1 MTATTRLSEI
11 AASLQRGDA
20 LSGALEALEGWE
32 ARNIGAARMRAHVT
46 DAAAQLAEV
55 AQELQAVSDSL
66 CPYCHSDNEA
76 IRATYCDAT
85 CPGCIA
91 RHFDAPK
98 PRRTWWQRLV
108 GVRHE

>member
-55 AQELQAVSDSL
+55 AQELQAVSVAIYVRG
-66 CPYCHSDNEA
+66 CEA
-76 IRATYCDAT
+76 GREMER
-85 CPGCIA
+85 G
-91 RHFDAPK
+91 RV
-98 PRRTWWQRLV
+98 RLTWWQRLV
-108 GVRHE
+108 GARHE

>member
-55 AQELQAVSDSL
+55 AQELQAAASDLYVQHEMMASELERQPVRLSL
-66 CPYCHSDNEA
+66 WA
-76 IRATYCDAT
+76 RIF
-85 CPGCIA
+85 GA
-91 RHFDAPK
+91 RH
-98 PRRTWWQRLV
+98 
-108 GVRHE
+108 E

>member
-55 AQELQAVSDSL
+55 AQELRDAAADLYVQHEMMASELERQPVEAQA
-66 CPYCHSDNEA
+66 
-76 IRATYCDAT
+76 
-85 CPGCIA
+85 
-91 RHFDAPK
+91 
-98 PRRTWWQRLV
+98 
-108 GVRHE
+108 

>member
-46 DAAAQLAEV
+46 DAAAQLEEAAMYIRHA
-55 AQELQAVSDSL
+55 AQDVQVQLEDMLRELERQPVRLSL
-66 CPYCHSDNEA
+66 W
-76 IRATYCDAT
+76 
-85 CPGCIA
+85 A
-91 RHFDAPK
+91 RIF
-98 PRRTWWQRLV
+98 
-108 GVRHE
+108 GVRHD